1 MLEQKVSPPGQRNRI
16 RKQAIVADYVVN
28 APSYP
33 HIAQDL
39 SSSSPT
45 QTDNCQQRRD
55 VVYFHASAHSF

>member
-1 MLEQKVSPPGQRNRI
+1 MLEQKVSPPVQRNRK
-16 RKQAIVADYVVN
+16 RKQAIVADYVHN
-28 APSYP
+28 APTYP

-39 SSSSPT
+39 SLSPT